1 MSDDH
6 TTQAVERYLG
16 ELAKLEGNAPAEPL
30 VRALIERAVQR
41 LHVLCRSLLLR
52 SYPRLARPP
61 LNLQSEEMLSA
72 VVDRLIRAMEEIR
85 PTTVRQ
91 FFALANQH
99 MRWELNDL
107 ARKMDSQTPV
117 IDLQEAPAPAV
128 ETSESQLSPNA
139 LRILEAIDSLPDEE
153 REVFSL
159 VRIQGMTHAEVA
171 ALLGTSTKTVQRR
184 LHRSLML
191 LADLLDDLRPAGSSP
206 DDTH

>member
-117 IDLQEAPAPAV
+117 IDLQEAPAAAA

-171 ALLGTSTKTVQRR
+171 GLLGASTKTVQRR

>member
-41 LHVLCRSLLLR
+41 LHMLCRSLLLR

-72 VVDRLIRAMEEIR
+72 VVDRLIRAMEDIR

-117 IDLQEAPAPAV
+117 IDLQEAPAAAA

-171 ALLGTSTKTVQRR
+171 GLLGASTKTVQRR